1 MAWTGRGAYPRR
13 MRTAR
18 ADKDGSYTIN
28 GVPTG
33 EYYVVAVHEESFA
46 DWQDPALLEALTRAA
61 RQVRVL
67 DGDRRTQDL
76 TPAVIR

>member
-1 MAWTGRGAYPRR
+1 

-18 ADKDGSYTIN
+18 ADKDGTYTIS
-28 GVPTG
+28 GISAG
-33 EYYVVAVHEESFA
+33 EYYVFAVHEESFA
-46 DWQDPALLEALTRAA
+46 DWQDPALLEALTRVA